1 MPSFKNCHW
10 LMSLILSFEQVSHEK
25 YIWLGM
31 LNSKMLQKWG
41 SNGFT
46 HVSWTDALSYGC
58 WGIIS

>member
-1 MPSFKNCHW
+1 
-10 LMSLILSFEQVSHEK
+10 MSLILFFEQVSHEK

-31 LNSKMLQKWG
+31 LNSKMLQKWR